1 MSGPGGEEQRFVV
14 VADARRRWTRA
25 EKEAIVAESAGGASV
40 SAVARSHNI
49 AASLLFRWRR
59 QFAAKTPPVCTAP
72 AFVPVALPPPV
83 EESAAASPLR
93 RAGNASVIEIEL
105 VGGRRLRVDASVDVK
120 ALRRVI
126 EALEQR

>member
-1 MSGPGGEEQRFVV
+1 MV

-40 SAVARSHNI
+40 SAVARRHNI
-49 AASLLFRWRR
+49 APSLLFRWRR
-59 QFAAKTPPVCTAP
+59 QFAAKTPSACTAP
-72 AFVPVALPPPV
+72 AFVPVALAPPI
-83 EESAAASPLR
+83 EECAVASPLR
-93 RAGNASVIEIEL
+93 RAGNGSVIEIEL
-105 VGGRRLRVDASVDVK
+105 VGGRRLRVDASIDVK